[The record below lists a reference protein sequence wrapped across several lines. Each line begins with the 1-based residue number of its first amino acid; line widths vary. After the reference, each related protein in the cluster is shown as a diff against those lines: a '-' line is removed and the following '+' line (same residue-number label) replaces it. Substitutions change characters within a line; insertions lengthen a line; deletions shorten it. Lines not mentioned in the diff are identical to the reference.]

1 MTALHETAPSPA
13 PDLSTIP
20 SAEAADASVSIIG
33 LGYVGAVSAACFT
46 DLWRRV
52 IGVDVDQ
59 EKIRT
64 VGDGRSPIVEPELD
78 SLLGEAVALGMLD
91 ATDDIEGAVLATD
104 ISFVC
109 VGTPSAADGSCDLTW
124 LKDAMRRI
132 GEGMAQKAGPQAAW
146 LGDGPVQRR
155 HVVAIR
161 STIPPRTTRQQLI
174 PILEESSGLRAGADF
189 GVVFHPEF
197 LREGTAVEDFRT
209 PPKTVIGGDA
219 PWAVEAVA
227 DLYRGVDDHV
237 IRTSLEAA
245 EMVKYVDNTW
255 HAVKVC
261 FANEIGKICQSVAI
275 DSHEVMDVFVQ
286 DVKLNIS
293 PYYMKPGFAFGGS
306 CLPKDVRGMTTLA
319 RRGAVDAPLLNA
331 VIPSNEAQILHAIHL
346 INRTGATRI
355 GFLGVTFKADTDDLR
370 ESPILRLI
378 EALLNQG
385 VELIAYDPNVNLDTG
400 LRHHAM
406 HAKAGAG
413 AGGLADALP
422 QIMTRD
428 LEGLLDRAETLV
440 VSHRTPLFR
449 AAVENR
455 RTDQHC
461 VDLIRLFDRP
471 EEAPGYHGVC
481 W

>member
-1 MTALHETAPSPA
+1 MTALDQTASVPA
-13 PDLSTIP
+13 HDLTTIP

-52 IGVDVDQ
+52 IGVDVDH

-78 SLLGEAVALGMLD
+78 ALLGEAVALGMLD

-109 VGTPSAADGSCDLTW
+109 VGTPSAVDGSCDLTW

-132 GEGMAQKAGPQAAW
+132 GAGMAMKAGSRTARP
-146 LGDGPVQRR
+146 GPGTADR

-161 STIPPRTTRQQLI
+161 STIPPRATREHLI
-174 PILEESSGLRAGADF
+174 PILESASGLTAGEDF

-209 PPKTVIGGDA
+209 PPKTVIGGDDA
-219 PWAVEAVA
+219 WAVDAVA
-227 DLYRGVDDHV
+227 ALYRGVDDHV
-237 IRTSLEAA
+237 IRTALEAA

-261 FANEIGKICQSVAI
+261 FANEIGKVCQSVGV
-275 DSHEVMDVFVQ
+275 DSHDVMDVFVQ

-306 CLPKDVRGMTTLA
+306 CLPKDVRGMNTLA
-319 RRGAVDAPLLNA
+319 RRGAVDTPLLNA

-346 INRTGATRI
+346 INRTGASRI

-378 EALLNQG
+378 EALLRQG

-413 AGGLADALP
+413 TGGLTDALP
-422 QIMTRD
+422 HIMTRD
-428 LEGLLDRAETLV
+428 LDALLDRAETLV

-455 RTDQHC
+455 RADQHC

-471 EEAPGYHGVC
+471 EETPGYQGVC